1 MDPKDDYDIAH
12 INTLGMKSWK
22 VLKQAKKMGKP
33 LVYHTH
39 TTYEDFKGSVKFSNQ
54 MAIIIKL
61 LAKFLFNKADYLI
74 SPSEYTRNLINTKYT
89 NGNKEIR
96 VISNG
101 VDTEK
106 FSKREDLKEKFFQE
120 YNINEPVIVT
130 AGLPF
135 ERKGII
141 EFVKIA
147 EKFPEYRFFWFG
159 SSSIKPLLPKKIQK
173 IIDFPP
179 SNLVFPGF
187 VEEEILLGAFSAAN
201 LFLFMTYEENEGI
214 VVLESLSTKLPILL
228 RDIPV
233 YNGWLE
239 DKKNCIKAKTTE
251 EFMEKL
257 EIIVNNK
264 IINIEEIKENGREV
278 AKVRDLKEVGKKY
291 KEYYEYILNNSSKLN

>member
-1 MDPKDDYDIAH
+1 
-12 INTLGMKSWK
+12 MKSWK

-33 LVYHTH
+33 VVYHTH

-278 AKVRDLKEVGKKY
+278 AKARDLKEVGKKY